1 MTDQNQIDVYEFVQ
15 ITSEPGYEC
24 NRIGQVRKIG
34 SNKVKKLTLLNTG
47 YLQTYCN
54 GHKCS
59 VHRLVAETFIP
70 NPNNYPYVLHK
81 DGNKTNNNV
90 TNLVWSNCRHI
101 PKSK

>member
-1 MTDQNQIDVYEFVQ
+1 MQDSFDASEFRP
-15 ITSEPGYEC
+15 IPSEPGYEC
-24 NRIGQVRKIG
+24 NALGDVRKYRCKYVKTLTRK
-34 SNKVKKLTLLNTG
+34 SNGHLLAK
-47 YLQTYCN
+47 CN
-54 GHKCS
+54 GHKKY

-101 PKSK
+101 PKSE